1 MAGHPSHPRPLG
13 FPSVVAENH
22 ILTATKEKTL
32 AENSKEKNREKKFL
46 PEPIP
51 ESKNEALRFERPPA
65 PLVVRKARKALG

>member
-51 ESKNEALRFERPPA
+51 ESQTKPFDSSAH
-65 PLVVRKARKALG
+65 PLP